1 MNEKKTKNV
10 VIIAL
15 CITLIFM
22 GVGFAILSQNLTI
35 TTTGSIVSDS
45 KWDIHLEGFATG
57 ISKVGGEKVTASAT
71 GDGTTAVTANFTLE
85 KPGDSVTFTGKIV
98 NAGTLDAKLESLTN
112 AVEND
117 VENPFDGKGYV
128 KKTVNAIP
136 TINSNLLASNAGD
149 TDEAQISITYS
160 FDEEVEELPTGTVSI
175 SDTII
180 FNYVQ
185 K

>member
-35 TTTGSIVSDS
+35 NTTGSIVSDS
-45 KWDIHLEGFATG
+45 TWDIHLEGFATG

-71 GDGTTAVTANFTLE
+71 GDATTAVTANFTLE

-112 AVEND
+112 NVESD
-117 VENPFDGKGYV
+117 FDGKGYI
-128 KKTVNAIP
+128 KKTVTAIP
-136 TINSNLLASNAGD
+136 AINSDLLASNAGD

-160 FDEEVEELPTGTVSI
+160 FDETVENLPTKAVSI

>member
-35 TTTGSIVSDS
+35 NTTGSIVSDS
-45 KWDIHLEGFATG
+45 TWDIHLEDFATG
-57 ISKVGGEKVTASAT
+57 ITKVGGDKVTASAS
-71 GDGTTAVTANFTLE
+71 GDGTTVVTANFTLE

-98 NAGTLDAKLESLTN
+98 NAGTLDATLESVVN
-112 AVEND
+112 NIDED
-117 VENPFDGKGYV
+117 FDGKGYII
-128 KKTVNAIP
+128 KTVNIIP
-136 TINSNLLASNAGD
+136 AVDSDLLAANAGD

-160 FDEEVEELPTGTVSI
+160 FDETVEDLPTETVSI